1 MLERIAAAVIAAS
14 NPFDSFKSFFQ
25 SGTWHLIVLL
35 LWFLLAVLW
44 LASAYWV
51 FKDARRRIDDKIV
64 IAVAVLTG
72 LIFGPL
78 GALIYTIV
86 RPPEYLSDVRERE
99 LELEVL
105 ERRLAEMQ
113 VCPYCHADIR
123 DDYLVCPSCMTRL
136 RGVCRTCRRPIEP
149 GWRICPY
156 CETQIVPAG
165 TATYPTSSTAR

>member
-1 MLERIAAAVIAAS
+1 VLERIAAALIAAS
-14 NPFDSFKSFFQ
+14 NPFDSVKSFFQ
-25 SGTWHLIVLL
+25 SDTWHLIVLL

-44 LASAYWV
+44 LACAYWV
-51 FKDARRRIDDKIV
+51 LKDARRRIDDTIV

-105 ERRLAEMQ
+105 ERRLADMQ

-165 TATYPTSSTAR
+165 TATYQTSTVR